1 MKRWMDRFQTMT
13 LDKKIKLLLTMG
25 ITISA
30 SIVLAISTLS
40 SMVSVTSKSRELV
53 KSNVETVSKSLESIV
68 NNYYGI
74 AVSLIPD
81 DNIQYFLKT
90 DTQSVKY
97 DESRSSS
104 RRSLSVALSWQD
116 DINFIGL
123 YKSEKVYVYRGDSI
137 TKSNFE
143 KVYQEDLENSVP
155 WGRGDLRISYDN
167 LYYGEERY
175 TISFYQPV
183 YDMNKIGNKI
193 GNFCINV
200 REDVFDF
207 LNHQELGDS
216 RYDMYLI
223 DKNGKILF
231 CSDRERL
238 GSRVDLSELIKE
250 DSGEFSKAGKLYVYR
265 RVDGS
270 NLYVLG
276 TIDNMTM
283 VKDSFITMWFL
294 IITVLIVVA
303 ITLVMVSRVVKLYYR
318 PMEKL
323 VEKMDQVSGGNLGV
337 RMKGEHLGQDFVII
351 SKGFNHMIQEINHLV
366 EQVKEEQHQIEQI
379 RFKELQSQIKPRF
392 LYNAL
397 DCIHWQAAAEGNKEL
412 SVFVKALANY
422 YRACLSRGRDIIT
435 LEEELSHIKSY
446 LIIQNMRYENIL
458 DSKFCISER
467 YYGVKIPKMTLQ
479 PLIENA
485 IYHGMKSREEK
496 TGTVILSVEEA
507 EQAIHLKV
515 ADNGQGMA
523 QKEIDEMN
531 RSISEYDE
539 NFGYGVRNVNKRIE
553 LLFGKQYGLY
563 YEINGTGGVT
573 VTIRLPKD
581 TEKRGETIVSDSYCR

>member
-1 MKRWMDRFQTMT
+1 
-13 LDKKIKLLLTMG
+13 MG

-143 KVYQEDLENSVP
+143 KVYQEDLDSSVP

-183 YDMNKIGNKI
+183 YDMNKIGKII

-223 DKNGKILF
+223 DKNGKVLF
-231 CSDRERL
+231 GSDRERL
-238 GSRVDLSELIKE
+238 GSRVDLSEPIKE
-250 DSGEFSKAGKLYVYR
+250 DSGEFSKTGKLYVYQ

-276 TIDNMTM
+276 TIENMTM

-294 IITVLIVVA
+294 IITVLIIVA

-323 VEKMDQVSGGNLGV
+323 VEKMNQVSGGNLSV

-351 SKGFNHMIQEINHLV
+351 SRGFNHMIEEINHLV

-379 RFKELQSQIKPRF
+379 RFKELQSQIKPHF

-397 DCIHWQAAAEGNKEL
+397 DCIHWQAAAKGNKEI

-507 EQAIHLKV
+507 KQAIHLKV
-515 ADNGQGMA
+515 ADNGRGMD

-553 LLFGKQYGLY
+553 LLFGKQYGLH
-563 YEINGTGGVT
+563 YEINSMGGIT
-573 VTIRLPKD
+573 VTIRLPKEYR
-581 TEKRGETIVSDSYCR
+581 EKG

>member
-1 MKRWMDRFQTMT
+1 
-13 LDKKIKLLLTMG
+13 MG

-90 DTQSVKY
+90 DIQSVKY

-143 KVYQEDLENSVP
+143 KVYQEDLDSSVP

-183 YDMNKIGNKI
+183 YDMNKIGKII

-231 CSDRERL
+231 GSDRERL
-238 GSRVDLSELIKE
+238 GSRVELPGPIKE
-250 DSGEFSKAGKLYVYR
+250 ECGEFSKAGKLYVYQ
-265 RVDGS
+265 RVNGS

-276 TIDNMTM
+276 TIENMTM

-294 IITVLIVVA
+294 IITVLIIVA

-323 VEKMDQVSGGNLGV
+323 VEKMDQVSGGNLSV

-351 SKGFNHMIQEINHLV
+351 TRGFNHMIEEINHLV

-379 RFKELQSQIKPRF
+379 RFKELQSQIKPHF

-397 DCIHWQAAAEGNKEL
+397 DCIHWQAAAEGNKEI

-458 DSKFCISER
+458 DSKFCVSER

-479 PLIENA
+479 PLIENV

-496 TGTVILSVEEA
+496 TGTVILSVEEVVD
-507 EQAIHLKV
+507 AIHLKV
-515 ADNGQGMA
+515 ADNGQGMD

-553 LLFGKQYGLY
+553 LLFGKQYGLH
-563 YEINGTGGVT
+563 YEINSMGGIT
-573 VTIRLPKD
+573 VTIRLPKEYR
-581 TEKRGETIVSDSYCR
+581 EKG

>member
-265 RVDGS
+265 RVDGR

-379 RFKELQSQIKPRF
+379 RFKELQSQIKPHF

>member
-1 MKRWMDRFQTMT
+1 
-13 LDKKIKLLLTMG
+13 
-25 ITISA
+25 
-30 SIVLAISTLS
+30 
-40 SMVSVTSKSRELV
+40 MVSVTSKSRELV

-265 RVDGS
+265 RVDGR

-379 RFKELQSQIKPRF
+379 RFKELQSQIKPHF

>member
-30 SIVLAISTLS
+30 SIVLAISTIS

-90 DTQSVKY
+90 DTQSPKY
-97 DESRSSS
+97 DESRFSS
-104 RRSLSVALSWQD
+104 RLSLSVALSWQD

-123 YKSEKVYVYRGDSI
+123 YKSEKVYVYRGDSV

-183 YDMNKIGNKI
+183 YDMNKIGKII

-200 REDVFDF
+200 RDDVFGF
-207 LNHQELGDS
+207 LNDQELGDS
-216 RYDMYLI
+216 KYDMYLM

-231 CSDRERL
+231 CSDKERL
-238 GSRVDLSELIKE
+238 GSRVDLPGAVKE
-250 DSGEFSKAGKLYVYR
+250 ESGEFSKSGKLYVYR

-270 NLYVLG
+270 NLYALG

-283 VKDSFITMWFL
+283 VKDSFMTMSFL
-294 IITVLIVVA
+294 IITVLIIVA

-323 VEKMDQVSGGNLGV
+323 VEKMDQVSGGNLDV

-351 SKGFNHMIQEINHLV
+351 TRGFNHMIEEINHLV

-379 RFKELQSQIKPRF
+379 RFKELQSQIKPHF
-392 LYNAL
+392 LYNSL
-397 DCIHWQAAAEGNKEL
+397 DCIHWQAVVEGNKEI

-435 LEEELSHIKSY
+435 LEEELNHIKSY

-496 TGTVILSVEEA
+496 TGTVILSVEEM
-507 EQAIHLKV
+507 EDAIHLKV
-515 ADNGQGMA
+515 EDNGQGME
-523 QKEIDEMN
+523 QNEVDEMN

-563 YEINGTGGVT
+563 YEINSMGGITVT
-573 VTIRLPKD
+573 VRLPK
-581 TEKRGETIVSDSYCR
+581 EYSR